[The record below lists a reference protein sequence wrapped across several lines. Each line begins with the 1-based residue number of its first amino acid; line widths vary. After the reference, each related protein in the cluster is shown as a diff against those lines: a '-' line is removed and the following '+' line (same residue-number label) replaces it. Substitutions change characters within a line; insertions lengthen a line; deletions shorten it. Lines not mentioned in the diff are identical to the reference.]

1 MHRPCETCD
10 DCTSKIPFSRR
21 SNKLL
26 KEVVQDSGEQGS
38 YSEEPTS
45 KLFEPTKESPSKFPE
60 NIGGE
65 IMRGLYLNRLFNNFC
80 IDIKTFYNIS
90 LNESLNAM
98 LTEDNGKSALLGPKA
113 SQVP

>member
-1 MHRPCETCD
+1 
-10 DCTSKIPFSRR
+10 
-21 SNKLL
+21 
-26 KEVVQDSGEQGS
+26 
-38 YSEEPTS
+38 
-45 KLFEPTKESPSKFPE
+45 
-60 NIGGE
+60 
-65 IMRGLYLNRLFNNFC
+65 MRGLYLNRLFNNFC